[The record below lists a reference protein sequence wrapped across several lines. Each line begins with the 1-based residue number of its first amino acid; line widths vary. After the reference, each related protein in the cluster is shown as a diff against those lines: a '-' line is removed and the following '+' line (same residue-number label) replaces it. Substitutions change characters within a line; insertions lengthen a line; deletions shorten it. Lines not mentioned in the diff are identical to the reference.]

1 MSTSTAYVINLD
13 ERTDRWQSVQ
23 KDWKGAFPLVRVPAI
38 RESPGWKGC
47 ALSHVKVVEE
57 AKARGEPYVLLW
69 EDDCTPRNRHPFAIR
84 ALWNEVLQ
92 KLATHTDKWDVV
104 LGATSRVFKGS
115 AFNPTLSTPN
125 VKIHDLPHGF
135 TTHWTL
141 WNVGNTYD
149 RLLQYKAVLNE
160 QIDVYMFNTF
170 RVKVVTP
177 FLADQCESY
186 SDIQGYDTDYRWMFD
201 QTEKTITCKSVSS
214 LSDILQFG
222 KLAGVQTPKFMAR

>member
-13 ERTDRWQSVQ
+13 ERTDRWQRVQ
-23 KDWKGAFPLVRVPAI
+23 EDWKGAFPLVRVPAI

-47 ALSHVKVVEE
+47 ALSQIKVVEE

-135 TTHWTL
+135 CAHWAL
-141 WNVGNTYD
+141 WNVATTYEKLVKYRETLHEEVD
-149 RLLQYKAVLNE
+149 VFMYKE
-160 QIDVYMFNTF
+160 F
-170 RVKVVTP
+170 RVKVVLP
-177 FLADQCESY
+177 FLAEQRESY

-201 QTEKTITCKSVSS
+201 QTEKVISAKVSS
-214 LSDILQFG
+214 LSDVIHFG
-222 KLAGVQTPKFMAR
+222 KLAGVKTPMFIGR